1 MDIFSSI
8 KNNMQKVQN
17 YDINSDIVNKRF
29 DTQKMQEISKNDD
42 KKTLTEKVNEQNEK
56 INKKE
61 LKKELQKIVE
71 ELNKALNPLNTTLK
85 FKFND
90 KIDFLTVKVIDTKT
104 NEVIREF
111 PPKEALKL
119 MEKMRE
125 IVGMLFDKK
134 G

>member
-8 KNNMQKVQN
+8 KNNVQKIQN
-17 YDINSDIVNKRF
+17 YDNINQNSNKVI
-29 DTQKMQEISKNDD
+29 QKLDELSKAED
-42 KKTLTEKVNEQNEK
+42 KKTLTQKIQSQNEK
-56 INKKE
+56 VDKKE
-61 LKKELQKIVE
+61 LKKELQKVIE
-71 ELNKALNPLNTTLK
+71 ELNKALNPLNTSLK

-90 KIDFLTVKVIDTKT
+90 KIDFLSVKVVDTKT
-104 NEVIREF
+104 NETIREF

>member
-1 MDIFSSI
+1 MDIFSSV
-8 KNNMQKVQN
+8 KNNMQKIQN
-17 YDINSDIVNKRF
+17 YDNLNQTTKIN
-29 DTQKMQEISKNDD
+29 TQKIEDINKSDD
-42 KKTLTEKVNEQNEK
+42 KKTLTEKLNEQNEK
-56 INKKE
+56 IDKKE

-90 KIDFLTVKVIDTKT
+90 KIDFLTVKVVDTKT
-104 NEVIREF
+104 NETIREF
-111 PPKEALKL
+111 PPKEALRL

-125 IVGMLFDKK
+125 IVGILFDKK

>member
-1 MDIFSSI
+1 MDIFSGI
-8 KNNMQKVQN
+8 KNIQNNHYEPNTLKNQNINNINKVQ
-17 YDINSDIVNKRF
+17 SDK
-29 DTQKMQEISKNDD
+29 TQIEKNNEIQKHQIEKKSKD
-42 KKTLTEKVNEQNEK
+42 E
-56 INKKE
+56 I
-61 LKKELQKIVE
+61 KKELQKIVE
-71 ELNKALNPLNTTLK
+71 ELNREMNPLNIDLK

-90 KIDFLTVKVIDTKT
+90 KIDELTVMVIDKKT

-125 IVGMLFDKK
+125 LVGMLFDKK

>member
-8 KNNMQKVQN
+8 KNNVQKIQN
-17 YDINSDIVNKRF
+17 YDNLNQNSNKINI
-29 DTQKMQEISKNDD
+29 QKPDEIAKNED
-42 KKTLTEKVNEQNEK
+42 KKTLIQKIEDRDEK
-56 INKKE
+56 IDKKE
-61 LKKELQKIVE
+61 LKKELQKIIE
-71 ELNKALNPLNTTLK
+71 ELNKALNPLNTSLK
-85 FKFND
+85 FQFND
-90 KIDFLTVKVIDTKT
+90 KIDFLTVKVVDTKT
-104 NEVIREF
+104 NETIREF

>member
-8 KNNMQKVQN
+8 KDVPHKIQSPIDNTVKKSEPIKEVEHIDKNNIEKK
-17 YDINSDIVNKRF
+17 SKE
-29 DTQKMQEISKNDD
+29 EI
-42 KKTLTEKVNEQNEK
+42 
-56 INKKE
+56 
-61 LKKELQKIVE
+61 KKELQKVVE
-71 ELNKALNPLNTTLK
+71 ELNQAMNPLNTDLR

-90 KIDFLTVKVIDTKT
+90 KIDELTVLVIDKKD
-104 NEVIREF
+104 NRVIREF

-125 IVGMLFDKK
+125 LVGMLFDKK